1 MAGVVNRLS
10 DLYWEL
16 QAANE
21 PVGLEEFTERAAA
34 GEYGEVTREELRAFL
49 QVVEERLV
57 RQVERRKTGAHD
69 AVTAEE
75 VVDET
80 RAWIADLATKFCEGR

>member
-1 MAGVVNRLS
+1 MAVVVNRLS

-21 PVGLEEFTERAAA
+21 PAGLEEFTERAAA

-49 QVVEERLV
+49 QAVEERLV
-57 RQVERRKTGAHD
+57 RQVERRKIGAHD
-69 AVTAEE
+69 ALTSEE
-75 VVDET
+75 LVDET
-80 RAWIADLATKFCEGR
+80 RAWIADLTAKFCEGG